1 MLRSRRRC
9 KSGSCLDFLRIYDK
23 HFSRLV
29 KGRTEQNSCSKTES
43 PLKRHKSNFFH
54 ISLRVVEDAIWSLI
68 SIYISIWRICYC
80 FWRRRA
86 AILETQENQ
95 GETLNRVTVKNERS
109 LGTLIQT
116 LFHALKLCTVFWN
129 YLIFVSIMPKK
140 AFPFSLIFCNDFEFS
155 LFFMRPIFR
164 IFKQCGYDAEA
175 FEVHEV
181 TSV

>member
-1 MLRSRRRC
+1 MCSLWIILSEFKFRWKKENWYLKLFFDTWFVLVFLSLTAFRKAAFLGFFGVAGGTWKEFTNGRWHITKEKDVLKKRSRNRKKMLRSRRRC

-29 KGRTEQNSCSKTES
+29 KGRTEQNSYSKTES

-86 AILETQENQ
+86 AILE
-95 GETLNRVTVKNERS
+95 
-109 LGTLIQT
+109 
-116 LFHALKLCTVFWN
+116 H
-129 YLIFVSIMPKK
+129 KK
-140 AFPFSLIFCNDFEFS
+140 IKGRL
-155 LFFMRPIFR
+155 
-164 IFKQCGYDAEA
+164 
-175 FEVHEV
+175 
-181 TSV
+181 